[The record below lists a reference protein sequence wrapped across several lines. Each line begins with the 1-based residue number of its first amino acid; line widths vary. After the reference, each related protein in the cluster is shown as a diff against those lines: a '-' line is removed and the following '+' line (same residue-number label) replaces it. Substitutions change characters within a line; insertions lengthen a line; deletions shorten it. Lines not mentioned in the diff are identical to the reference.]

1 METKNRD
8 RPDADKRCQKL
19 ARLLFAGKIS
29 FEEYAYNM
37 MLALVCASAV
47 DLPTCVESIPAGYE
61 DALANYLRAEL
72 EPVDFMPSPGAF
84 IVDFSVPGIED
95 RTKRELR
102 PRYLRL
108 YRAVCG
114 DPASIGQPAAVGNTP
129 QEP

>member
-1 METKNRD
+1 MATKSRD
-8 RPDADKRCQKL
+8 NPNTDKSCQKL
-19 ARLLFAGKIS
+19 ARFLRSGKIS
-29 FEEYAYNM
+29 FDDYASTVM
-37 MLALVCASAV
+37 MHLVCATDDNLSA
-47 DLPTCVESIPAGYE
+47 CVESIPPEYASAFVDYV
-61 DALANYLRAEL
+61 RAEL

-114 DPASIGQPAAVGNTP
+114 DRSPIGLPTIVTASP
-129 QEP
+129 QES